1 MDLKLNY
8 SRTLSQEV
16 FKHMCFKQFKEPKY
30 YYDRSS
36 ANENESSFFLND
48 RYFIFYERKMTGVNK
63 IYERNMSKLDVF
75 LWISVKCYG
84 AVSTKRY

>member
-8 SRTLSQEV
+8 RRTLSQEV
-16 FKHMCFKQFKEPKY
+16 FKHMCFKHFKERKY

-36 ANENESSFFLND
+36 ANENEPSFFLND

-63 IYERNMSKLDVF
+63 IYERHMSK
-75 LWISVKCYG
+75 
-84 AVSTKRY
+84 